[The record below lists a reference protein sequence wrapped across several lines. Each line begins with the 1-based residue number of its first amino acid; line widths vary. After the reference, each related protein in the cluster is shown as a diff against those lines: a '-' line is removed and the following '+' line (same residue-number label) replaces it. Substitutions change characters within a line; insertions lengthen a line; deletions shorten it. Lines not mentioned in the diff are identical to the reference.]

1 MSARVSLVIS
11 LLSLAACAGPAPD
24 RNGDDD
30 DGGDDGGMTT
40 QSVTTVECT
49 GTPPA
54 VTATGD
60 DASGKYEPANTT
72 ISAGGTIKFTMP
84 LIHNMIPD
92 TTKTTDP
99 GLKVNFNEEKCLK
112 FAKKGTFNFICAS
125 HSFRGTVTV
134 N

>member
-1 MSARVSLVIS
+1 MSARAPLAFALI
-11 LLSLAACAGPAPD
+11 SLAACAGPAPD

-30 DGGDDGGMTT
+30 GDDAGMTM
-40 QSVTTVECT
+40 QSVTQVTC
-49 GTPPA
+49 PA
-54 VTATGD
+54 SGPQVIATGD
-60 DASGKYEPANTT
+60 DATGKFEPANTT
-72 ISAGGTIKFTMP
+72 ISAGGIVKFTMP

-99 GLKVNFNEEKCLK
+99 GLRVNFNEEKCLK
-112 FAKKGTFNFICAS
+112 FAKAGVYNFICAS

>member
-1 MSARVSLVIS
+1 MFSRVSLAFA
-11 LLSLAACAGPAPD
+11 LTALTACAGPAPD

-30 DGGDDGGMTT
+30 DGDDDGMTT
-40 QSVTTVECT
+40 QSVTEVTCT
-49 GTPPA
+49 GSPPT

-60 DASGKYEPANTT
+60 DSNGKYEPANTT
-72 ISAGGTIKFTMP
+72 ISAGGVVKFTMP

-92 TTKTTDP
+92 TTKTTDA
-99 GLKVNFNEEKCLK
+99 GLRVGFNTEKCLK
-112 FAKKGTFNFICAS
+112 FAKAGVYNFICAS